1 MSLVDKDRKIIK
13 IIMAKYNGEGK
24 KMESILLISDRE
36 ENDGKHKNLEEVN
49 TETISDL
56 KKVQLQFFYG
66 KLSFN

>member
-1 MSLVDKDRKIIK
+1 
-13 IIMAKYNGEGK
+13 MAKYNGEGK

-36 ENDGKHKNLEEVN
+36 ENDRKHKNLEEVN

-66 KLSFN
+66 IFRFN